1 MDKDKRVR
9 RTKKALQNSLLTLME
24 EKDFQDITITDIVTT
39 ADYNRGT
46 FYKHYKYKEDL
57 LDEIIEDVMTG
68 LIESYR
74 EPYNDK
80 ETLEV
85 PSLSSSVIKIFD
97 HVERNSKFYQIVI
110 RSNAL
115 PGFQEKFIQT
125 LKKLAFEDLPAFP
138 SNPDVNP
145 DLQASFHSYAILG
158 MIIEWVNGGL
168 KHPSSYMAEQLSA
181 LLKAEPMKTAF
192 KTKYVLPTWH
202 KKEPSI

>member
-46 FYKHYKYKEDL
+46 FYKHYKYKDDL

-80 ETLEV
+80 ETFEV
-85 PSLSSSVIKIFD
+85 SSLSSSAIKIFD
-97 HVERNSKFYQIVI
+97 HVEQNSKFYQIVI

-125 LKKLAFEDLPAFP
+125 LKELALEDLTALQ

-145 DLQASFHSYAILG
+145 DLHASYQSYAILG
-158 MIIEWVNGGL
+158 MIIEWINGGL
-168 KHPSSYMAEQLSA
+168 KHPPSYMAEQLLA
-181 LLKAEPMKTAF
+181 ILKAEPMKTAF
-192 KTKYVLPTWH
+192 KTKYVPPH
-202 KKEPSI
+202 MA